1 MADVRSTEY
10 VDASNPYG
18 GTGYSE
24 LEFSEGKASVRH
36 IRGTLAVTAVT
47 LAAVTIGCS
56 SGGDTVENQATVAL
70 EAIEGEHARDTAEV
84 GGEGAGEHGGERSGE
99 HGEEGEES
107 GTEYALNQTYDQVRN
122 GARLILTYDAE
133 SNSFVGTVENTTE
146 ETLRRVRVE
155 VHLSNGVE
163 LGPTNTAD
171 LTPGEKRA
179 VKLTA
184 TSTNFDKW
192 SAHPEVGGGEGG

>member
-1 MADVRSTEY
+1 MNS
-10 VDASNPYG
+10 
-18 GTGYSE
+18 
-24 LEFSEGKASVRH
+24 
-36 IRGTLAVTAVT
+36 IQGTLAAIAVMMVV
-47 LAAVTIGCS
+47 LVGGCANEAEQIDTQS
-56 SGGDTVENQATVAL
+56 SVAL
-70 EAIEGEHARDTAEV
+70 EAIEGENAGETAEV
-84 GGEGAGEHGGERSGE
+84 RGEGSGEHSGEGSGERSREGSGEHGREGSGEHGSESSGE

-107 GTEYALNQTYDQVRN
+107 GIQYGLNDTYDETRY

-146 ETLRRVRVE
+146 DILNRVRVE
-155 VHLSNGVE
+155 VHLSNGIE

-184 TSTNFDKW
+184 ISKGFDKW
-192 SAHPEVGGGEGG
+192 SAHPEVGGGDGG